1 MASQSLS
8 PFQNSIFFQKTDI
21 IKSIWINS
29 WNTICPLNV
38 CNVSNFV
45 STINMCLTN
54 ICYHI
59 YFDQGFHLCTIL
71 SVSSNLFDVVVAVK
85 VVNLLH
91 TNWFILV
98 KINMPK
104 NSNSI
109 GTSTV
114 CTELP
119 VYVFSSAVRKS
130 DIPCWTAHSV
140 GCDPAV
146 KNANFAIFPDY
157 QHLFCYFAPQ
167 PNVILIICLFHINL
181 FSIQQGH
188 LKYSTLGSLIQG
200 GLNTWGKG
208 GRNFLK

>member
-8 PFQNSIFFQKTDI
+8 LFQNSIFFQKTDI

-29 WNTICPLNV
+29 WNTICLLNV

-45 STINMCLTN
+45 SQ
-54 ICYHI
+54 HVS
-59 YFDQGFHLCTIL
+59 DQYLLSYLFPSGFTSVHNTL
-71 SVSSNLFDVVVAVK
+71 SIIKPVWCSSSSK
-85 VVNLLH
+85 SCE
-91 TNWFILV
+91 LV
-98 KINMPK
+98 TYKLVHFSKINMPK

-109 GTSTV
+109 GTSTI

-130 DIPCWTAHSV
+130 DITCWTAHSV

-146 KNANFAIFPDY
+146 KNANFAIFPNY

-200 GLNTWGKG
+200 GLNTWGKRGG